1 MTKKDKINCFECVH
15 FFITWDDK
23 FPRGCRIMDFK
34 SREMPSVA
42 VFKASGMPCQR
53 FRAKKQK

>member
-1 MTKKDKINCFECVH
+1 MKKDKINCIDCIH
-15 FFITWDDK
+15 YFITWDDK

-42 VFKASGMPCQR
+42 VHRASGIPCLR
-53 FRAKKQK
+53 FRDKKQK